1 MDLDVSKKINKTKIN
16 YECLGL
22 LIAIVLIT
30 IIPLIFTSRYI
41 INLLI
46 LASALGIVSC
56 TAAFSVNAL
65 AYSAGTASPTL
76 SSSSAAQSSTA
87 SSAVSSATSLKPLTP
102 DGTGTVIDNVTN
114 EDGKE
119 FFTITTPSKHV
130 FYLIIDR
137 QKNAENVYFLDAV
150 TDKDLLAL
158 AKSDN
163 EDVSGSSSSKTL
175 STPETSS
182 APTAPASTASP
193 TSQPEKQNG
202 SAGIAAIAVLAAVL
216 IGAAVWFF
224 KFRKPG
230 KKDKN
235 KPDPDDYD
243 YTEDGDEESESDDEP
258 EAPDEETAQKDGSES
273 SGGETERDDE

>member
-1 MDLDVSKKINKTKIN
+1 MKQSKIRIFV
-16 YECLGL
+16 CLM
-22 LIAIVLIT
+22 A
-30 IIPLIFTSRYI
+30 
-41 INLLI
+41 
-46 LASALGIVSC
+46 AVSC

-65 AYSAGTASPTL
+65 AYSAGTTSPAL
-76 SSSSAAQSSTA
+76 SSSSTAQSSTA
-87 SSAVSSATSLKPLTP
+87 SSVAASATSSGTSLKPLTP

-114 EDGKE
+114 KDGKE

-163 EDVSGSSSSKTL
+163 EDVLGSSSSKTV

-182 APTAPASTASP
+182 APTASTPTVSSASR
-193 TSQPEKQNG
+193 PEKQNN
-202 SAGIAAIAVLAAVL
+202 SAGIAAVAVLAAVFV
-216 IGAAVWFF
+216 GTAVWFF
-224 KFRKPG
+224 KFRKPD
-230 KKDKN
+230 KKDKS

-243 YTEDGDEESESDDEP
+243 YAGDEDNESGPEDEP
-258 EAPDEETAQKDGSES
+258 EVPDGETEQKDEAETPDEET
-273 SGGETERDDE
+273 EREDE

>member
-1 MDLDVSKKINKTKIN
+1 MKKSKIRILV
-16 YECLGL
+16 C
-22 LIAIVLIT
+22 LIA
-30 IIPLIFTSRYI
+30 
-41 INLLI
+41 
-46 LASALGIVSC
+46 AVSC

-65 AYSAGTASPTL
+65 AYSTGTTSPTL
-76 SSSSAAQSSTA
+76 SSSSAAQSNTVTSSA
-87 SSAVSSATSLKPLTP
+87 SSAASSGTSLKPLTP

-163 EDVSGSSSSKTL
+163 EDVSGSSSSKVT

-182 APTAPASTASP
+182 APTASTP
-193 TSQPEKQNG
+193 TVSSVSRPEKQNV
-202 SAGIAAIAVLAAVL
+202 SAGIAAVAVLAVAL
-216 IGAAVWFF
+216 AGAAVWFF

-243 YTEDGDEESESDDEP
+243 YTEDEDEESGPDNEP
-258 EAPDEETAQKDGSES
+258 EVPDEETEQKDEPKTSD
-273 SGGETERDDE
+273 GETEREDE

>member
-1 MDLDVSKKINKTKIN
+1 MKKSKIRILV
-16 YECLGL
+16 CLM
-22 LIAIVLIT
+22 A
-30 IIPLIFTSRYI
+30 
-41 INLLI
+41 
-46 LASALGIVSC
+46 AVSC
-56 TAAFSVNAL
+56 TAAISVNAL
-65 AYSAGTASPTL
+65 AYSTGSTSPTL
-76 SSSSAAQSSTA
+76 SSSSTAQSSTPSSSA
-87 SSAVSSATSLKPLTP
+87 SSETSTSSGTALKPLTP

-119 FFTITTPSKHV
+119 FFTVTTPSKHV

-163 EDVSGSSSSKTL
+163 EDVSGSSSSKTT
-175 STPETSS
+175 STPEISS
-182 APTAPASTASP
+182 APTVSTPTVSSASR
-193 TSQPEKQNG
+193 PEKQHG
-202 SAGIAAIAVLAAVL
+202 SAGIAAVAVLAAVL
-216 IGAAVWFF
+216 VGAAVWFF

-243 YTEDGDEESESDDEP
+243 YTEDEDEESGPDNEP
-258 EAPDEETAQKDGSES
+258 DSPDEETEQKGES
-273 SGGETERDDE
+273 KNPDGETEREDE

>member
-1 MDLDVSKKINKTKIN
+1 MKKSKIRILV
-16 YECLGL
+16 CLM
-22 LIAIVLIT
+22 A
-30 IIPLIFTSRYI
+30 
-41 INLLI
+41 
-46 LASALGIVSC
+46 AVSC

-65 AYSAGTASPTL
+65 AYSTGTTSPTL

-87 SSAVSSATSLKPLTP
+87 SSAASSGTSTSSETSLKPLTP

-119 FFTITTPSKHV
+119 FFTVTTPSKHV

-163 EDVSGSSSSKTL
+163 EDVSGSSSSKTA
-175 STPETSS
+175 SAPETSS
-182 APTAPASTASP
+182 APTASTP
-193 TSQPEKQNG
+193 TVSSNSQPEKQDS
-202 SAGIAAIAVLAAVL
+202 SAGIAAVAILAAVL
-216 IGAAVWFF
+216 VGAAVWFF

-235 KPDPDDYD
+235 RPDPDDYD
-243 YTEDGDEESESDDEP
+243 YTEDGDDESDPDDES
-258 EAPDEETAQKDGSES
+258 EAPDEGTAQKDEPETSD
-273 SGGETERDDE
+273 GETEREDE

>member
-1 MDLDVSKKINKTKIN
+1 MKKSKIRILV
-16 YECLGL
+16 CLM
-22 LIAIVLIT
+22 A
-30 IIPLIFTSRYI
+30 
-41 INLLI
+41 
-46 LASALGIVSC
+46 AVSC

-65 AYSAGTASPTL
+65 AYSTGTTSPIM
-76 SSSSAAQSSTA
+76 SSSSAAL
-87 SSAVSSATSLKPLTP
+87 SSAVSSAASAPSSGTSLKPLTP

-114 EDGKE
+114 KDGKE

-163 EDVSGSSSSKTL
+163 EDVSGSSSSKTA
-175 STPETSS
+175 SAPETSS
-182 APTAPASTASP
+182 APTVSTP
-193 TSQPEKQNG
+193 TVSSTSRSEKQNG
-202 SAGIAAIAVLAAVL
+202 SAGIAAVAVLAAVL

-235 KPDPDDYD
+235 RPDPDDYD
-243 YTEDGDEESESDDEP
+243 YTGDGDKESEPDDEP
-258 EAPDEETAQKDGSES
+258 DSPDEETEQKDGPEASD
-273 SGGETERDDE
+273 GEMEREDK

>member
-1 MDLDVSKKINKTKIN
+1 MKKSKIRIFI
-16 YECLGL
+16 C
-22 LIAIVLIT
+22 LIA
-30 IIPLIFTSRYI
+30 
-41 INLLI
+41 
-46 LASALGIVSC
+46 AVSC

-65 AYSAGTASPTL
+65 AYSTGTTSPTL

-87 SSAVSSATSLKPLTP
+87 SSQTSSGTSLKPLTP

-119 FFTITTPSKHV
+119 FFTVTTPSKHV

-137 QKNAENVYFLDAV
+137 QKDAENVYFLDAV

-163 EDVSGSSSSKTL
+163 EDVSGSSSSKGD
-175 STPETSS
+175 SAPETSS
-182 APTAPASTASP
+182 APTVSTP
-193 TSQPEKQNG
+193 TVSSNSQPEKQNS

-235 KPDPDDYD
+235 RPDPDDYD
-243 YTEDGDEESESDDEP
+243 YAGDESEDNESGPEDEP
-258 EAPDEETAQKDGSES
+258 DLPDEGTEQKDSSES
-273 SGGETERDDE
+273 SGDETEREDE

>member
-1 MDLDVSKKINKTKIN
+1 MRKSKIRIFV
-16 YECLGL
+16 C
-22 LIAIVLIT
+22 LIA
-30 IIPLIFTSRYI
+30 
-41 INLLI
+41 
-46 LASALGIVSC
+46 AVSC

-65 AYSAGTASPTL
+65 AYSTGATSPTL

-87 SSAVSSATSLKPLTP
+87 SSSASSETSSGTSLKPLTP

-163 EDVSGSSSSKTL
+163 EDVSGSSSSKTA
-175 STPETSS
+175 SAPEASS
-182 APTAPASTASP
+182 APTISTP
-193 TSQPEKQNG
+193 TVSSVSRPEKQNNN
-202 SAGIAAIAVLAAVL
+202 AGITAVAVLAAVL
-216 IGAAVWFF
+216 VGAAVWFF
-224 KFRKPG
+224 KFRKPD

-243 YTEDGDEESESDDEP
+243 YADDGDDESEPDDES
-258 EAPDEETAQKDGSES
+258 EAPDEGMAQKDEPETSD
-273 SGGETERDDE
+273 GETEREDE

>member
-1 MDLDVSKKINKTKIN
+1 MKKSKIRIFV
-16 YECLGL
+16 CLM
-22 LIAIVLIT
+22 A
-30 IIPLIFTSRYI
+30 
-41 INLLI
+41 
-46 LASALGIVSC
+46 AVSC

-65 AYSAGTASPTL
+65 AYSTGTTSPTL
-76 SSSSAAQSSTA
+76 SSSSTAQSST
-87 SSAVSSATSLKPLTP
+87 VSSATSSATSSETSLKPLTP

-119 FFTITTPSKHV
+119 FFTVTTPSKHV

-158 AKSDN
+158 AKSDG
-163 EDVSGSSSSKTL
+163 EDVSGSSSSKTA
-175 STPETSS
+175 SAPETSS
-182 APTAPASTASP
+182 APTASTPTVSSASR
-193 TSQPEKQNG
+193 PEKQNG
-202 SAGIAAIAVLAAVL
+202 SAGIAAVAVLAAVL
-216 IGAAVWFF
+216 AGAAVWFF

-243 YTEDGDEESESDDEP
+243 YAGDDDEESGPEDEPDLPDEGTEQKDEP
-258 EAPDEETAQKDGSES
+258 ETSD
-273 SGGETERDDE
+273 GETEREDE

>member
-1 MDLDVSKKINKTKIN
+1 MKKSKIRILV
-16 YECLGL
+16 CLM
-22 LIAIVLIT
+22 A
-30 IIPLIFTSRYI
+30 
-41 INLLI
+41 
-46 LASALGIVSC
+46 AVSC

-65 AYSAGTASPTL
+65 AATPTTSSTGSAQSGTAS
-76 SSSSAAQSSTA
+76 SEA
-87 SSAVSSATSLKPLTP
+87 SMKPLTP
-102 DGTGTVIDNVTN
+102 DGAGTVIDNVTN

-137 QKNAENVYFLDAV
+137 QKDAENVYFLDAV

-163 EDVSGSSSSKTL
+163 EDVSGSSLSNTV
-175 STPETSS
+175 STPEASS
-182 APTAPASTASP
+182 APTVSTP
-193 TSQPEKQNG
+193 TVSSNSQPGKQNS
-202 SAGIAAIAVLAAVL
+202 SAGIAAVAVLAAVL
-216 IGAAVWFF
+216 AGAAIWFF

-243 YTEDGDEESESDDEP
+243 YAEDGDEESEPDDEP
-258 EAPDEETAQKDGSES
+258 EAPDEEATQKDGSES
-273 SGGETERDDE
+273 SDGETERENE

>member
-1 MDLDVSKKINKTKIN
+1 MKKSKIRIFV
-16 YECLGL
+16 CLM
-22 LIAIVLIT
+22 A
-30 IIPLIFTSRYI
+30 
-41 INLLI
+41 
-46 LASALGIVSC
+46 AVSC

-119 FFTITTPSKHV
+119 FFTVTTPSKHV

-163 EDVSGSSSSKTL
+163 EDVSGSSSSKAA
-175 STPETSS
+175 SAPETSS
-182 APTAPASTASP
+182 APTASTP
-193 TSQPEKQNG
+193 TVSSNSQPEKQDS
-202 SAGIAAIAVLAAVL
+202 SAGIAAVAILAAVL
-216 IGAAVWFF
+216 VGAAVWFF

-243 YTEDGDEESESDDEP
+243 YTEDGDDESDPDDES
-258 EAPDEETAQKDGSES
+258 EAPDEGTAQKDEPETSD
-273 SGGETERDDE
+273 GETEREDE

>member
-1 MDLDVSKKINKTKIN
+1 MKKSKIRIFV
-16 YECLGL
+16 C
-22 LIAIVLIT
+22 LIA
-30 IIPLIFTSRYI
+30 
-41 INLLI
+41 
-46 LASALGIVSC
+46 AVSC

-65 AYSAGTASPTL
+65 AYSAGTTSPTL
-76 SSSSAAQSSTA
+76 SSSSAAQSSTVSSAA
-87 SSAVSSATSLKPLTP
+87 SSAASSGTSLKPLTP

-158 AKSDN
+158 AKSDS
-163 EDVSGSSSSKTL
+163 EDVSGSSSSKTA
-175 STPETSS
+175 SASETSS
-182 APTAPASTASP
+182 APTASTPTVSSASR
-193 TSQPEKQNG
+193 PEKQNG
-202 SAGIAAIAVLAAVL
+202 SAGIAAITVLAAIL

-243 YTEDGDEESESDDEP
+243 YADDGDDKSEPDDEP
-258 EAPDEETAQKDGSES
+258 EVPDEETEQKDEPETYDE
-273 SGGETERDDE
+273 ETEREDE

>member
-1 MDLDVSKKINKTKIN
+1 MKKSKIRILV
-16 YECLGL
+16 CLM
-22 LIAIVLIT
+22 A
-30 IIPLIFTSRYI
+30 
-41 INLLI
+41 
-46 LASALGIVSC
+46 AVSC

-65 AYSAGTASPTL
+65 AYSEGKTSPTL
-76 SSSSAAQSSTA
+76 SSSSVAQSSTA
-87 SSAVSSATSLKPLTP
+87 SSAASSGTSTSSETSLKPLTP

-163 EDVSGSSSSKTL
+163 EDVSGSSSPKVT

-182 APTAPASTASP
+182 APTASTP
-193 TSQPEKQNG
+193 TVSSVSRPEKQNN
-202 SAGIAAIAVLAAVL
+202 SAGIAAVAVLAAVL
-216 IGAAVWFF
+216 VGAAVWFF
-224 KFRKPG
+224 KFRKPD
-230 KKDKN
+230 KKDNN

-243 YTEDGDEESESDDEP
+243 YTEDEDEESGPDNKPDS
-258 EAPDEETAQKDGSES
+258 PDEETEQKGES
-273 SGGETERDDE
+273 KNPDGETEREDE

>member
-1 MDLDVSKKINKTKIN
+1 MKKSKIRVLV
-16 YECLGL
+16 CLM
-22 LIAIVLIT
+22 A
-30 IIPLIFTSRYI
+30 
-41 INLLI
+41 
-46 LASALGIVSC
+46 AVSC
-56 TAAFSVNAL
+56 TAAFSVNVL
-65 AYSAGTASPTL
+65 AYSTGTTSPTL
-76 SSSSAAQSSTA
+76 SSSSTASSTA
-87 SSAVSSATSLKPLTP
+87 SSSASSATSSGTSLKPLTP

-119 FFTITTPSKHV
+119 FFTVTTPSKHV

-163 EDVSGSSSSKTL
+163 EDVSGSSSSKVTSTL
-175 STPETSS
+175 ETSS
-182 APTAPASTASP
+182 APTASTP
-193 TSQPEKQNG
+193 TVSSVSRPEKQNG
-202 SAGIAAIAVLAAVL
+202 SAGIAAVAVLAAVL
-216 IGAAVWFF
+216 AGAAVWFF

-243 YTEDGDEESESDDEP
+243 YTEEEEEESEPEDEP
-258 EAPDEETAQKDGSES
+258 EVPDLETAQKDGSES
-273 SGGETERDDE
+273 SGGETESEDE

>member
-1 MDLDVSKKINKTKIN
+1 MKKSKIRIFV
-16 YECLGL
+16 CLM
-22 LIAIVLIT
+22 A
-30 IIPLIFTSRYI
+30 
-41 INLLI
+41 
-46 LASALGIVSC
+46 AVSC

-65 AYSAGTASPTL
+65 AYSTGKTSPTL
-76 SSSSAAQSSTA
+76 SSSNTAQSSTVSSAA
-87 SSAVSSATSLKPLTP
+87 SSAISSGTSLKPLTP

-119 FFTITTPSKHV
+119 FFTVTTPSKHV

-163 EDVSGSSSSKTL
+163 EDVSGSSSSKAA
-175 STPETSS
+175 SAPETSS
-182 APTAPASTASP
+182 APTASTP
-193 TSQPEKQNG
+193 TVSSVSRPEKQNG
-202 SAGIAAIAVLAAVL
+202 SAGIAAVAVLAAVL
-216 IGAAVWFF
+216 AGAAVWFF

-243 YTEDGDEESESDDEP
+243 YTEEDDEETEPEDEP
-258 EAPDEETAQKDGSES
+258 EVPDGETEQKDGSES
-273 SGGETERDDE
+273 SCGETESEDE

>member
-1 MDLDVSKKINKTKIN
+1 MKKSKIRIFV
-16 YECLGL
+16 CLM
-22 LIAIVLIT
+22 A
-30 IIPLIFTSRYI
+30 
-41 INLLI
+41 
-46 LASALGIVSC
+46 AVSC

-65 AYSAGTASPTL
+65 AYSTGTTSPTL
-76 SSSSAAQSSTA
+76 SSSSTA
-87 SSAVSSATSLKPLTP
+87 SSAASSATSSGTALKPLTP

-114 EDGKE
+114 QDGKE

-163 EDVSGSSSSKTL
+163 EDVSGSSSSKAA

-182 APTAPASTASP
+182 APTASTPTVSSASR
-193 TSQPEKQNG
+193 PEKQNN
-202 SAGIAAIAVLAAVL
+202 SAGIAAVAVLAVILVGAV
-216 IGAAVWFF
+216 VWFF

-235 KPDPDDYD
+235 RPDPDDYD
-243 YTEDGDEESESDDEP
+243 YTGDEDEESGPEDEPDLPDEGTEQKDEP
-258 EAPDEETAQKDGSES
+258 ETSD
-273 SGGETERDDE
+273 GETEREDE

>member
-1 MDLDVSKKINKTKIN
+1 MKKSKIRILV
-16 YECLGL
+16 CLM
-22 LIAIVLIT
+22 A
-30 IIPLIFTSRYI
+30 
-41 INLLI
+41 
-46 LASALGIVSC
+46 AVSC

-65 AYSAGTASPTL
+65 AYSTGTTSPTL
-76 SSSSAAQSSTA
+76 SSSSTAQSSTA
-87 SSAVSSATSLKPLTP
+87 SSSASSQMSTSSETSLKPLTP

-137 QKNAENVYFLDAV
+137 QKNDENVYFLDAV

-163 EDVSGSSSSKTL
+163 EDVSGSSSSKTA
-175 STPETSS
+175 SAPETSS
-182 APTAPASTASP
+182 APTVSTP
-193 TSQPEKQNG
+193 TVSSVSRPEKQNG
-202 SAGIAAIAVLAAVL
+202 SAGIAAVAVLAAVL
-216 IGAAVWFF
+216 VGAAVWFF

-235 KPDPDDYD
+235 RPDPDDYD
-243 YTEDGDEESESDDEP
+243 YAGDEEEINESGQEDEP
-258 EAPDEETAQKDGSES
+258 EVPD
-273 SGGETERDDE
+273 GETEQKDEPETSDSETEREDE

>member
-1 MDLDVSKKINKTKIN
+1 MKKSKIRIFV
-16 YECLGL
+16 CLM
-22 LIAIVLIT
+22 A
-30 IIPLIFTSRYI
+30 
-41 INLLI
+41 
-46 LASALGIVSC
+46 AVSC

-65 AYSAGTASPTL
+65 AYSTGTTSPTL
-76 SSSSAAQSSTA
+76 SSSSVAQSSTA
-87 SSAVSSATSLKPLTP
+87 SSAASSGTSTSSETSLKPLTP

-163 EDVSGSSSSKTL
+163 EDVSGSSSSKAD
-175 STPETSS
+175 SAPETSS
-182 APTAPASTASP
+182 APTASTP
-193 TSQPEKQNG
+193 TVSSVSRPEKQNN
-202 SAGIAAIAVLAAVL
+202 SAGIAAVAVLAAVL
-216 IGAAVWFF
+216 VGAAVWFF
-224 KFRKPG
+224 KFRKPD

-235 KPDPDDYD
+235 RPDPDDYD
-243 YTEDGDEESESDDEP
+243 YTDGGDDESEPDDEP
-258 EAPDEETAQKDGSES
+258 EVPDEETAQKDEPETSD
-273 SGGETERDDE
+273 GETEREDE

>member
-1 MDLDVSKKINKTKIN
+1 MKKSKIRRLI
-16 YECLGL
+16 CLM
-22 LIAIVLIT
+22 A
-30 IIPLIFTSRYI
+30 
-41 INLLI
+41 
-46 LASALGIVSC
+46 AVSC

-65 AYSAGTASPTL
+65 AYSAGTISPTL
-76 SSSSAAQSSTA
+76 SSSSTAQSSTA
-87 SSAVSSATSLKPLTP
+87 SSAASSATSSGTSLKPLTP

-163 EDVSGSSSSKTL
+163 EDVSGSSSSKAA
-175 STPETSS
+175 STPETPS
-182 APTAPASTASP
+182 APTVSTP
-193 TSQPEKQNG
+193 TVSSVSRPEKQNG
-202 SAGIAAIAVLAAVL
+202 SAGIAAVAVFAAVL
-216 IGAAVWFF
+216 VGAAVWFF

-243 YTEDGDEESESDDEP
+243 YADDGNEESEPEGEP
-258 EAPDEETAQKDGSES
+258 EVADEETDEKDGSEAS
-273 SGGETERDDE
+273 DGETEREDE

>member
-1 MDLDVSKKINKTKIN
+1 MKKSKIRIFV
-16 YECLGL
+16 CLM
-22 LIAIVLIT
+22 A
-30 IIPLIFTSRYI
+30 
-41 INLLI
+41 
-46 LASALGIVSC
+46 AVSC

-65 AYSAGTASPTL
+65 AYSEGKTSPTL
-76 SSSSAAQSSTA
+76 SSSSVAQSSAA
-87 SSAVSSATSLKPLTP
+87 SSSASSETSTSSGTSLKPLTP

-163 EDVSGSSSSKTL
+163 EDVSGSSSSKTV
-175 STPETSS
+175 SAPETSS
-182 APTAPASTASP
+182 APTASTP
-193 TSQPEKQNG
+193 TVSSVSRPEKQNN
-202 SAGIAAIAVLAAVL
+202 SAGIAAVAVLAAVL
-216 IGAAVWFF
+216 VGAAVWFF

-235 KPDPDDYD
+235 TPDPDDYD
-243 YTEDGDEESESDDEP
+243 YADDGDEESESEDEP
-258 EAPDEETAQKDGSES
+258 DSPDEETEQKGGSES
-273 SGGETERDDE
+273 SCEETEREDE

>member
-1 MDLDVSKKINKTKIN
+1 MKKSKIRILV
-16 YECLGL
+16 CLM
-22 LIAIVLIT
+22 A
-30 IIPLIFTSRYI
+30 
-41 INLLI
+41 
-46 LASALGIVSC
+46 AVSC

-65 AYSAGTASPTL
+65 AYSAGKTSPTL

-87 SSAVSSATSLKPLTP
+87 SSAVSSGTSSGTSLKPLTP

-114 EDGKE
+114 EDSKE

-163 EDVSGSSSSKTL
+163 EDVSGSSSSKTASAPEASSVPTA
-175 STPETSS
+175 STPTV
-182 APTAPASTASP
+182 SP
-193 TSQPEKQNG
+193 NSHPEKQNN
-202 SAGIAAIAVLAAVL
+202 SAGIAAVAVLSAVL
-216 IGAAVWFF
+216 VGAAVWFF

-243 YTEDGDEESESDDEP
+243 YADDGDEESEPDDEP
-258 EAPDEETAQKDGSES
+258 EAPDEETEQKDEPETSD
-273 SGGETERDDE
+273 GETEREDE

>member
-1 MDLDVSKKINKTKIN
+1 MKKSKIRILV
-16 YECLGL
+16 CLM
-22 LIAIVLIT
+22 A
-30 IIPLIFTSRYI
+30 
-41 INLLI
+41 
-46 LASALGIVSC
+46 AVSC

-65 AYSAGTASPTL
+65 AYSTGTTSPTL
-76 SSSSAAQSSTA
+76 SSSSTA
-87 SSAVSSATSLKPLTP
+87 SSAASSATSSGTALKPLTP

-163 EDVSGSSSSKTL
+163 EDVSGSSSSKAA

-182 APTAPASTASP
+182 APTASTPTVSSASR
-193 TSQPEKQNG
+193 PEKQNN
-202 SAGIAAIAVLAAVL
+202 SAGIAAVAVLAVILVGAV
-216 IGAAVWFF
+216 VWFF

-235 KPDPDDYD
+235 RPDPDDYD
-243 YTEDGDEESESDDEP
+243 YTGDEDEESGPEDEPDLPDEGTEQKDEP
-258 EAPDEETAQKDGSES
+258 ETSD
-273 SGGETERDDE
+273 GETEREDE

>member
-1 MDLDVSKKINKTKIN
+1 MKKSKIRVLV
-16 YECLGL
+16 CLM
-22 LIAIVLIT
+22 A
-30 IIPLIFTSRYI
+30 
-41 INLLI
+41 
-46 LASALGIVSC
+46 AVSC
-56 TAAFSVNAL
+56 TAAFSVNVL
-65 AYSAGTASPTL
+65 AYSTGTTSPTL
-76 SSSSAAQSSTA
+76 SSSSTASSTA
-87 SSAVSSATSLKPLTP
+87 SLSASSATSSGTSLKPLTP

-119 FFTITTPSKHV
+119 FFTVTTPSKHV

-163 EDVSGSSSSKTL
+163 EDVSGSSSSKTV

-182 APTAPASTASP
+182 APTASTP
-193 TSQPEKQNG
+193 TVYSVSRPEKQNG
-202 SAGIAAIAVLAAVL
+202 SAGIAAVVVLAAVL
-216 IGAAVWFF
+216 VGAAVWFF

-243 YTEDGDEESESDDEP
+243 YAENEDEESGQEDEP
-258 EAPDEETAQKDGSES
+258 EVPDGETEQKDEPETSD
-273 SGGETERDDE
+273 GETEREDE

>member
-1 MDLDVSKKINKTKIN
+1 MKKFKIRIFV
-16 YECLGL
+16 CLM
-22 LIAIVLIT
+22 A
-30 IIPLIFTSRYI
+30 
-41 INLLI
+41 
-46 LASALGIVSC
+46 AVSC

-65 AYSAGTASPTL
+65 AYSTGATSPTL

-87 SSAVSSATSLKPLTP
+87 SSSASSATSSGTSLKPLTP

-119 FFTITTPSKHV
+119 FFTVTTPSKHV

-163 EDVSGSSSSKTL
+163 EDVSGSSSSKAA

-182 APTAPASTASP
+182 APTVSTPTVSSASR
-193 TSQPEKQNG
+193 PEKQNS
-202 SAGIAAIAVLAAVL
+202 SAGIAAVAVLAAVL

-235 KPDPDDYD
+235 RPDPDDYD
-243 YTEDGDEESESDDEP
+243 YTEDGDDESEPDDEP
-258 EAPDEETAQKDGSES
+258 EAPDEKTEQKDGSES
-273 SGGETERDDE
+273 SDGETEREDE

>member
-1 MDLDVSKKINKTKIN
+1 MKKFKIRIFV
-16 YECLGL
+16 CLM
-22 LIAIVLIT
+22 A
-30 IIPLIFTSRYI
+30 
-41 INLLI
+41 
-46 LASALGIVSC
+46 AVSC

-65 AYSAGTASPTL
+65 AYSTGTTSPTL
-76 SSSSAAQSSTA
+76 SSSSAAQSSAA
-87 SSAVSSATSLKPLTP
+87 SSSASSETSLKPLTP

-114 EDGKE
+114 KDGKE

-163 EDVSGSSSSKTL
+163 EDVSGSSSSKTA
-175 STPETSS
+175 SAPVASS
-182 APTAPASTASP
+182 APTVSTPTAS
-193 TSQPEKQNG
+193 SVSRPEQQNN
-202 SAGIAAIAVLAAVL
+202 SAGIAAVAILAAVL
-216 IGAAVWFF
+216 VGAAVWFF

-235 KPDPDDYD
+235 RPDPDDYD
-243 YTEDGDEESESDDEP
+243 YTEDGDDESEPDDES
-258 EAPDEETAQKDGSES
+258 EAPDEGTAQKDEPETSD
-273 SGGETERDDE
+273 GETEREDE

>member
-1 MDLDVSKKINKTKIN
+1 MKKSKSRILV
-16 YECLGL
+16 C
-22 LIAIVLIT
+22 LIA
-30 IIPLIFTSRYI
+30 
-41 INLLI
+41 
-46 LASALGIVSC
+46 AVSC

-65 AYSAGTASPTL
+65 AYSTGTTSPTL
-76 SSSSAAQSSTA
+76 NSSSVTQSSTA
-87 SSAVSSATSLKPLTP
+87 SSSVSSETSSGTSLKPLTP

-163 EDVSGSSSSKTL
+163 EDVSGSSSSKTA
-175 STPETSS
+175 SAPETSS
-182 APTAPASTASP
+182 APTVSTP
-193 TSQPEKQNG
+193 TVSSVSRPEKQNN
-202 SAGIAAIAVLAAVL
+202 SAGIAGVTVLAAIF

-230 KKDKN
+230 KKDKS

-243 YTEDGDEESESDDEP
+243 YTGDEDEESGPEDEP
-258 EAPDEETAQKDGSES
+258 DSTDEETAQKDSSES
-273 SGGETERDDE
+273 SDGETERENE

>member
-1 MDLDVSKKINKTKIN
+1 MKKSKIRILV
-16 YECLGL
+16 CLM
-22 LIAIVLIT
+22 A
-30 IIPLIFTSRYI
+30 
-41 INLLI
+41 
-46 LASALGIVSC
+46 AVSC

-65 AYSAGTASPTL
+65 AYSEGKTSPTL
-76 SSSSAAQSSTA
+76 SSSSVAQSSTA
-87 SSAVSSATSLKPLTP
+87 SSAASSGTSTSSETSLKPLTP

-163 EDVSGSSSSKTL
+163 EDVSGSSSSKAD
-175 STPETSS
+175 SAPETSS
-182 APTAPASTASP
+182 ALTASTPTASS
-193 TSQPEKQNG
+193 SSRPEKQNN
-202 SAGIAAIAVLAAVL
+202 SAGIAAVAILAAVL
-216 IGAAVWFF
+216 VGAAVWFF

-235 KPDPDDYD
+235 RPDPDDYD
-243 YTEDGDEESESDDEP
+243 YTDGGDDESEPDDEP
-258 EAPDEETAQKDGSES
+258 EVPDEETAQKDEPETSD
-273 SGGETERDDE
+273 GETEREDE

>member
-1 MDLDVSKKINKTKIN
+1 MKKSKIRIFV
-16 YECLGL
+16 C
-22 LIAIVLIT
+22 LIA
-30 IIPLIFTSRYI
+30 
-41 INLLI
+41 
-46 LASALGIVSC
+46 AVSC
-56 TAAFSVNAL
+56 TAAFSVNVL
-65 AYSAGTASPTL
+65 AYSTGATSPTL
-76 SSSSAAQSSTA
+76 SSSSAAQGSTA
-87 SSAVSSATSLKPLTP
+87 SSASSATSSGTSLKPLTP

-163 EDVSGSSSSKTL
+163 EDVSGSSSSKTA
-175 STPETSS
+175 SAPETSS
-182 APTAPASTASP
+182 APTASTPTVSSASR
-193 TSQPEKQNG
+193 PEQQNN
-202 SAGIAAIAVLAAVL
+202 SAGIAAVAVLAAVL

-235 KPDPDDYD
+235 RPDPDDYD
-243 YTEDGDEESESDDEP
+243 YAEDEDEKSEPDDEP
-258 EAPDEETAQKDGSES
+258 EAPDDDATQKNGPETSD
-273 SGGETERDDE
+273 GETEREDE

>member
-1 MDLDVSKKINKTKIN
+1 MKKSKIRILV
-16 YECLGL
+16 CLM
-22 LIAIVLIT
+22 A
-30 IIPLIFTSRYI
+30 
-41 INLLI
+41 
-46 LASALGIVSC
+46 AVSC

-65 AYSAGTASPTL
+65 AYSTGTTSPTL
-76 SSSSAAQSSTA
+76 SSSSTA
-87 SSAVSSATSLKPLTP
+87 SSAASSATSSGTALKPLTP

-114 EDGKE
+114 QDGKE

-163 EDVSGSSSSKTL
+163 EDVSGSSSSKAA

-182 APTAPASTASP
+182 APTASTPTVSSASR
-193 TSQPEKQNG
+193 PEKQNN
-202 SAGIAAIAVLAAVL
+202 SAGIAAVAVLAVILVGAV
-216 IGAAVWFF
+216 VWFF

-235 KPDPDDYD
+235 RPDPDDYD
-243 YTEDGDEESESDDEP
+243 YTGDEDEESGPEDEPDLPDEGTEQKDEP
-258 EAPDEETAQKDGSES
+258 ETSD
-273 SGGETERDDE
+273 GETEREDE